1 MNSEA
6 PFGCLTFCS
15 YIHPNEMVMIKV
27 GLKELGIM
35 IGGGVITFVVV
46 FTFLHVLE
54 AFGI

>member
-1 MNSEA
+1 MK
-6 PFGCLTFCS
+6 
-15 YIHPNEMVMIKV
+15 MKVMIKV

-46 FTFLHVLE
+46 LAYLYVLE

>member
-1 MNSEA
+1 
-6 PFGCLTFCS
+6 
-15 YIHPNEMVMIKV
+15 MVMIKV

-54 AFGI
+54 AVGI